1 MDLPEKKIFSFVRS
15 RDDDDD
21 DVRTEDASANDGA
34 LAGEREAR
42 E

>member
-1 MDLPEKKIFSFVRS
+1 MDLPEKKIFSFARS

-21 DVRTEDASANDGA
+21 VRTGDVSANDGA
-34 LAGEREAR
+34 LAGESDAR